1 MLVISLVSW
10 CCHYQLVILRIPT
23 HITSNPVLL
32 WQLLWP
38 APSGSFVWDSYSHK
52 RSPGP
57 CDQDKLWEGRKQ
69 EKANM
74 ANEDPIKWEE
84 QWRRARWW
92 ELYWRGVLHAGSHA
106 LLPSTNLERSC
117 LSLHGSYPPPP
128 STAVIKWLQPSN
140 GQGAILWIWE
150 RGDSAHHSFLCIIHW
165 STNQPTNQLPI
176 LPLLKIKWGEAK
188 IKGVSQIVT
197 IGSFRHAKIS

>member
-1 MLVISLVSW
+1 MLVISLVHW

-23 HITSNPVLL
+23 HITGNPVLL
-32 WQLLWP
+32 WQLLWL

-84 QWRRARWW
+84 QWRRVRWW

-117 LSLHGSYPPPP
+117 LSLHGSYPRPPPSP
-128 STAVIKWLQPSN
+128 STAVIKWPQPSKVKRT
-140 GQGAILWIWE
+140 LK
-150 RGDSAHHSFLCIIHW
+150 C
-165 STNQPTNQLPI
+165 QLS
-176 LPLLKIKWGEAK
+176 L
-188 IKGVSQIVT
+188 V
-197 IGSFRHAKIS
+197 

>member
-74 ANEDPIKWEE
+74 ANEDPIN
-84 QWRRARWW
+84 
-92 ELYWRGVLHAGSHA
+92 WRGTVKEGSLMGAVLKGSLACWVARPLAIHQPGKKLP
-106 LLPSTNLERSC
+106 LLTWIIPSHS
-117 LSLHGSYPPPP
+117 P
-128 STAVIKWLQPSN
+128 STAVIKWPQPSN

-165 STNQPTNQLPI
+165 STN
-176 LPLLKIKWGEAK
+176 
-188 IKGVSQIVT
+188 
-197 IGSFRHAKIS
+197 

>member
-32 WQLLWP
+32 WQLLWL

-74 ANEDPIKWEE
+74 ANGDPI
-84 QWRRARWW
+84 R
-92 ELYWRGVLHAGSHA
+92 WRGTAK
-106 LLPSTNLERSC
+106 ERS
-117 LSLHGSYPPPP
+117 LMGAVLEGSLACWVARPLAIHQPGKKLPLLTWIIPPPP
-128 STAVIKWLQPSN
+128 HQRRWLSAPTKQRTGSNFVNLREGRLCPS
-140 GQGAILWIWE
+140 QFPV
-150 RGDSAHHSFLCIIHW
+150 HHPLVH
-165 STNQPTNQLPI
+165 QLTNQLSI
-176 LPLLKIKWGEAK
+176 LPFIKIKWGE
-188 IKGVSQIVT
+188 
-197 IGSFRHAKIS
+197 

>member
-1 MLVISLVSW
+1 MATAMTSTQWELCLGFIFTQTESW
-10 CCHYQLVILRIPT
+10 P
-23 HITSNPVLL
+23 
-32 WQLLWP
+32 LWP
-38 APSGSFVWDSYSHK
+38 GQALRRTKTGKGQYGKRRSNKMRGTVKEGSLMGAVLEGSLACWVARPLAIHQ
-52 RSPGP
+52 PGK
-57 CDQDKLWEGRKQ
+57 KL
-69 EKANM
+69 
-74 ANEDPIKWEE
+74 P
-84 QWRRARWW
+84 
-92 ELYWRGVLHAGSHA
+92 
-106 LLPSTNLERSC
+106 LLTWII
-117 LSLHGSYPPPP
+117 PPPSP
-128 STAVIKWLQPSN
+128 STAVIKWPQPSN